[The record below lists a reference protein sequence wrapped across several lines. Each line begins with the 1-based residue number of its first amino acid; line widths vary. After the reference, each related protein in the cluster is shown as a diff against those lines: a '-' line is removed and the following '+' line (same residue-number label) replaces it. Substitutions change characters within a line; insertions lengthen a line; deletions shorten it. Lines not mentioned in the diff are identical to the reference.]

1 MSSSRFEYPQESP
14 AAPEDITQELESQQ
28 HPVEALVNLEK
39 KSRLKHRLR
48 DFFSE
53 NVRED
58 ALLET
63 ELLLLAFATGIQDA
77 TTFPDYQCF
86 ASNQT
91 GNTVLLAVGAA
102 GVTGDIF
109 SMRNIGVSLA
119 LFVAGS
125 WIMGQIGHLAGCRK
139 RWWLILSSVLQTAMI
154 FAASGIQYRFGVK
167 ENEHIIAM
175 GVIALLAFSSGGQ
188 VAMARALLMPEITT
202 AMATA
207 AYVDLFLDVN
217 LFGRANR
224 SRDRRVL
231 FLLSLF
237 AGSFA
242 GAFAYSRVG
251 SAFALLISA
260 IGKLVV
266 TVGFVLNKRLEA
278 RQDVEM
284 GD

>member
-1 MSSSRFEYPQESP
+1 MRVGRSF
-14 AAPEDITQELESQQ
+14 
-28 HPVEALVNLEK
+28 
-39 KSRLKHRLR
+39 R
-48 DFFSE
+48 DFLSE
-53 NVRED
+53 NVGED
-58 ALLET
+58 ALLEA

-109 SMRNIGVSLA
+109 FMRNIGVSLA
-119 LFVAGS
+119 MFVAGS
-125 WIMGQIGHLAGCRK
+125 LIMGQIGHLAGCRK

-154 FAASGIQYRFGVK
+154 FAASGL
-167 ENEHIIAM
+167 IAM

-188 VAMARALLMPEITT
+188 VAMARALQITEITT

-217 LFGRANR
+217 MLGKWNR

-266 TVGFVLNKRLEA
+266 TAGFVLNRKLEA
-278 RQDVEM
+278 TQDIEL
-284 GD
+284 GNQ